1 MDILTPSQLFDSDT
15 RVPSSLIELQGSN
28 ILSSASHFVEESSRQ
43 IQGKMLSIIFPKY
56 NNYLKNPS
64 LFDKTSKFFIP
75 LDILKVSYKNGLD
88 NSNAT
93 SDFRRSV
100 VAYCIYRTAGVI
112 LPQTF
117 DSHLKQRYGVELNI
131 PSTVMSAVIL
141 TSEGHVLTSTTET
154 PIKYRI
160 RVDYVN
166 QRANPQ
172 CVHWKSDSHG
182 RGLWTRENCWTEF
195 SDPWVYNQEDY
206 HVNCTCS
213 SLGPTTVI
221 MNKEEP
227 YAVIESTIAEDI
239 ITYIGLVAS
248 VAFLTVAFICL
259 SIIRGLQTN
268 SNSIHRNFIICLLL
282 AQAVYLLALKLRSL
296 VHHHEVCSIYFKD
309 NMIINSTLFSSFYAS

>member
-1 MDILTPSQLFDSDT
+1 MDVITPSQLFGSDT
-15 RVPSSLIELQGSN
+15 RVPSSLIELQESN

-75 LDILKVSYKNGLD
+75 IDMLNLSYKKGID
-88 NSNAT
+88 NPT
-93 SDFRRSV
+93 SDLRRSV

-112 LPQTF
+112 LPQGF
-117 DSHLKQRYGVELNI
+117 DSNLKQRYGVELNI

-141 TSEGHVLTSTTET
+141 TSEGEVLASSTET

-172 CVHWKSDSHG
+172 CVHWKSGSNG
-182 RGLWTRENCWTEF
+182 KGLWTRENCWTEF

-248 VAFLTVAFICL
+248 IAFLAVAFICL

-268 SNSIHRNFIICLLL
+268 SNSIHRNLIICLLL

-296 VHHHEVCSIYFKD
+296 VHHHEVCSIYFKVK
-309 NMIINSTLFSSFYAS
+309 MSINYISFSSSYAS